1 VTTVALVQGA
11 DSRHRRY
18 FLEALRDLEAVTAV
32 AVVDPA
38 GATLAE
44 ARGLLPGKPVRAYAS
59 EADLLRAERVAMAI
73 VTLSGA
79 TAPGAIAP
87 LLDGGV
93 PVLAE
98 KPACL
103 AGDDFARLVET
114 AGRRG
119 VPLML
124 ALCNRLAPWA
134 RDARR
139 IVAEGGLGRLYA
151 ARAMTLADQAR
162 IWDPRTRDWTFRK
175 AEAGGGHLLW
185 LGIHWL
191 DLLLSLTGARVTEVQ
206 ALTANAG
213 GGPIDVEDLATVQLR
228 LAGSAVAGG
237 ALASL
242 VSGYVLAGDASAASA
257 ASAAPAEKQIDLA
270 LWGDRGWLRFD
281 FGRRVLEWHGA
292 GPEMNGAPGRE
303 LRYDSVAGGYTPF
316 VRECLRASLGE
327 VPPPVTGAEGLELL
341 RVIFAAY
348 QAAETG
354 RTVRLT

>member
-1 VTTVALVQGA
+1 MSTVALVQGA

-87 LLDGGV
+87 LLDAGV

-103 AGDDFARLVET
+103 AGDEFARLVET

-228 LAGSAVAGG
+228 LAGSGVAEG

-242 VSGYVLAGDASAASA
+242 VSGYVLAGDAGDAG
-257 ASAAPAEKQIDLA
+257 AAPAEKQIDLA

-281 FGRRVLEWHGA
+281 FGRRVLEWYGA
-292 GPEMNGAPGRE
+292 GPEMNGAPARVE
-303 LRYDSVAGGYTPF
+303 
-316 VRECLRASLGE
+316 
-327 VPPPVTGAEGLELL
+327 GAERPTRAGP
-341 RVIFAAY
+341 RG
-348 QAAETG
+348 G
-354 RTVRLT
+354 RGATTPSPGATPPSCRNACGPAWGRSPRRSAGPRAWSCCG

>member
-1 VTTVALVQGA
+1 MSTVALVQGA

-87 LLDGGV
+87 LLDAGV

-103 AGDDFARLVET
+103 AGDAFARLVET
-114 AGRRG
+114 AERRG

-162 IWDPRTRDWTFRK
+162 IWTPYP
-175 AEAGGGHLLW
+175 G
-185 LGIHWL
+185 L
-191 DLLLSLTGARVTEVQ
+191 D
-206 ALTANAG
+206 
-213 GGPIDVEDLATVQLR
+213 
-228 LAGSAVAGG
+228 
-237 ALASL
+237 
-242 VSGYVLAGDASAASA
+242 
-257 ASAAPAEKQIDLA
+257 
-270 LWGDRGWLRFD
+270 
-281 FGRRVLEWHGA
+281 
-292 GPEMNGAPGRE
+292 
-303 LRYDSVAGGYTPF
+303 
-316 VRECLRASLGE
+316 
-327 VPPPVTGAEGLELL
+327 VP
-341 RVIFAAY
+341 
-348 QAAETG
+348 
-354 RTVRLT
+354 

>member
-1 VTTVALVQGA
+1 MSAVALVQGA

-87 LLDGGV
+87 LLDAGV

-103 AGDDFARLVET
+103 AGDEFARLVET

-139 IVAEGGLGRLYA
+139 IVAEGGLGRLY
-151 ARAMTLADQAR
+151 
-162 IWDPRTRDWTFRK
+162 PR
-175 AEAGGGHLLW
+175 
-185 LGIHWL
+185 
-191 DLLLSLTGARVTEVQ
+191 
-206 ALTANAG
+206 
-213 GGPIDVEDLATVQLR
+213 
-228 LAGSAVAGG
+228 
-237 ALASL
+237 
-242 VSGYVLAGDASAASA
+242 
-257 ASAAPAEKQIDLA
+257 
-270 LWGDRGWLRFD
+270 
-281 FGRRVLEWHGA
+281 GR
-292 GPEMNGAPGRE
+292 
-303 LRYDSVAGGYTPF
+303 
-316 VRECLRASLGE
+316 
-327 VPPPVTGAEGLELL
+327 
-341 RVIFAAY
+341 
-348 QAAETG
+348 
-354 RTVRLT
+354 